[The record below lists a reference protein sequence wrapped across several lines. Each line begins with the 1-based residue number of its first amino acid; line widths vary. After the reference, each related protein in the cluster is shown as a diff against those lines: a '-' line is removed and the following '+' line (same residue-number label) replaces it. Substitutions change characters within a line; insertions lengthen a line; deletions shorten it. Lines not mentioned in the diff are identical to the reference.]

1 MTHTPLRI
9 AVVGT
14 RGQAMRVAVPTVQ
27 LSENAI
33 LVGVIGS
40 DPQRTRDAAIGWNV
54 KAYES
59 ADQLIASGEVDA
71 VWVTVPNYLH
81 VDVAIKY
88 LGGGINVLLEKPMS
102 TTVEHANKLLEVS
115 KSTSAVL
122 KVAYQHR
129 FRDAHRQ
136 LRSYLL
142 EGNMGEIGSMRLHR
156 YWKFPYFPNQDASEL
171 SKWRQSPEESGGWA
185 INDIGCHLVDL
196 MLWISPEPVEFLDG
210 FFTRR
215 YPGVSMDSSVF
226 LTLRMGKT
234 SLMNIETSNVLESPG
249 SLLEIYG
256 EKGWV
261 RSFNSFQDS
270 PENETSFAGTSTFS
284 TTSQRAYLE
293 MLNDFIDACRS
304 LASMGANFEDGLKS
318 VALVEEARKRSR
330 FLEDL

>member
-1 MTHTPLRI
+1 MTHAPLRI

-33 LVGVIGS
+33 FVGVIGS
-40 DPQRTRDAAIGWNV
+40 DPHRTRATASGWNV

-71 VWVTVPNYLH
+71 VWVTVPNHLH

-88 LGGGINVLLEKPMS
+88 LEGGINVLLEKPMA
-102 TTVEHANKLLEVS
+102 TTVEDAKRLIKAS

-136 LRSYLL
+136 LRSFLL
-142 EGNMGEIGSMRLHR
+142 EDKMGEIGLMRLHR
-156 YWKFPYFPNQDASEL
+156 YWKFPYFPNQVASEL
-171 SKWRQSPEESGGWA
+171 SDWRQSPEESGGWA
-185 INDIGCHLVDL
+185 INDIGSHLVDL

-215 YPGVSMDSSVF
+215 FPGVKMDSSAF

-284 TTSQRAYLE
+284 TTGQNAYLG
-293 MLNDFIDACRS
+293 MLNDFIGACRG
-304 LASMGANFEDGLKS
+304 LASIGATLADGLDS
-318 VALVEEARKRSR
+318 VAIVEQARKRSR